1 LPATGTLYICA
12 TPIGN
17 LEDITLRALRILK
30 EVNYI
35 AAEDTRHTLKLLNH
49 YGISK
54 PLISYHEHNQ
64 RERGQKIIEL
74 LMQGHDVAL
83 VSDSGMPGIS
93 DPGIPLIDL
102 ARQNGIPVTVLPGAT
117 ASIAAL
123 VLSGMD
129 TSRFAFEGFLP
140 REKKDREARLEEL
153 KREQRTVIIYEAP
166 HRVLATLRDM
176 LDKLGNRKV
185 AVVREMTKVH
195 EEVIILY
202 IEQMLEHFN
211 EHPPKGEMVLIL
223 EGCGHQDIPDDKAWN
238 ISIEEHI
245 RQYMAQGFD
254 KKEAVK
260 QVAKVRGLPKSE
272 VYKHSID
279 I

>member
-30 EVNYI
+30 EVDYI

>member
-1 LPATGTLYICA
+1 MPATGTLYICA

-30 EVNYI
+30 EVDYI